1 MELTQLYREK
11 VRVAIVNASAN
22 YGGSDSKYAKTLG
35 LTPSIYSRLKN
46 GETERIISDSKWLAF
61 GRELNVS
68 LKANNWNV
76 VRTEVYN
83 QIEDNLQFCQTMSKS
98 MILADDCGIGKTFCA
113 RNITRGMKNAFFF
126 DCSQAKTK
134 QQFIRLLAKAVGVEN
149 TGKYVDVKMNLK
161 YCLNSVLTKPL
172 IVLDE
177 AGDLEYTAFLELKE
191 FWNATENQCA
201 WYLMGADGLRAKIAK
216 GIRNEKVGY
225 AEIFDRFSG
234 DFVKL
239 TPIGKED
246 RTSFFQ
252 QLIGD
257 VAQANVTNKTTVNKL
272 VNQCLKKAKSLRHLD
287 TLIKL
292 Q

>member
-1 MELTQLYREK
+1 MELTKLYREK
-11 VRVAIVNASAN
+11 VRVAVLDASTN
-22 YGGSDSKYAKTLG
+22 YGGSDSSYAKTLG
-35 LTPSIYSRLKN
+35 LQPSVYSRLKN
-46 GETERIISDSKWLAF
+46 GETERLISDTKWLTW

-68 LKANNWNV
+68 LKANKWNV

-83 QIEDNLQFCQTMSKS
+83 QIENNLQFCQSMSKS

-113 RNITRGMKNAFFF
+113 RNISRSMKNAFYF

-161 YCLNSVLTKPL
+161 YCLNSVLTTPL
-172 IVLDE
+172 VILDE

-191 FWNATENQCA
+191 LWNATENQCA
-201 WYLMGADGLRAKIAK
+201 WYLMGADGLRAKIKK

-246 RTSFFQ
+246 RTLFYQ

-257 VAQANVTNKTTVNKL
+257 VANANATDKNTVNRL
-272 VNQCLKKAKSLRHLD
+272 VNKCLKKTRSLRHLD